1 MLDVEVIESAEA
13 ARSALDPTR
22 ARLLRELATP
32 HSAASLAAKLGIP
45 RQKLNYHLR
54 QLEAHGLVELHD
66 TRPHGGLTERVLAA
80 TAEAFFVDPAL
91 GGGAVAAGR
100 DAVAAEGG
108 AVAAAGVPA
117 DAGDRLSARYLIAV
131 AARTVREVGR
141 LARRGPVATLTIDT
155 EIGFASPQDRVAFA
169 DELTATV
176 TRLAAKY
183 HDDDGR
189 GHRLVV
195 AAHPLPEEDPAA

>member
-1 MLDVEVIESAEA
+1 MLEVEVIEGAEA

-66 TRPHGGLTERVLAA
+66 TRTHGGLTERVLAA
-80 TAEAFFVDPAL
+80 TAAAFFVDPAL
-91 GGGAVAAGR
+91 GGDARAGNAVA
-100 DAVAAEGG
+100 GG
-108 AVAAAGVPA
+108 AGARPDAAA
-117 DAGDRLSARYLIAV
+117 DHLSARYLIAV
-131 AARTVREVGR
+131 AARAVREVGR

-155 EIGFASPQDRVAFA
+155 TIGFATPDDRAAFA
-169 DELTATV
+169 DELTAAV
-176 TRLAAKY
+176 TQLAAKY
-183 HDDDGR
+183 HHDDGR
-189 GHRLVV
+189 AHRLVI
-195 AAHPLPEEDPAA
+195 AAHPLPEEDETA